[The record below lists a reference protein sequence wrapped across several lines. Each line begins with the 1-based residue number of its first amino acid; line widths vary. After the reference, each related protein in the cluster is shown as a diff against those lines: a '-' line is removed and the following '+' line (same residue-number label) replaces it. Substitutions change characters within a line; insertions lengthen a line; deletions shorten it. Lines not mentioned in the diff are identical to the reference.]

1 MALKASCLSDAI
13 LLQKFAEE
21 LFKRLNKST
30 GEIFEVRL
38 AMMSVISRV
47 TGVHKLLL
55 LNFYPFLQRY
65 MLPHQRDAP
74 TLLAIMVQ
82 VSFTNCPSMSI
93 LHSGL
98 KSSCSSFWYYFI
110 TAQQSIK
117 SRQPAQMVTLQ
128 FRIAFS
134 AHASVLV
141 RIQQ

>member
-1 MALKASCLSDAI
+1 M
-13 LLQKFAEE
+13 QTFAEE

-30 GEIFEVRL
+30 GEKFEVRL

-82 VSFTNCPSMSI
+82 VNTP
-93 LHSGL
+93 
-98 KSSCSSFWYYFI
+98 CSR
-110 TAQQSIK
+110 IK
-117 SRQPAQMVTLQ
+117 
-128 FRIAFS
+128 
-134 AHASVLV
+134 
-141 RIQQ
+141 